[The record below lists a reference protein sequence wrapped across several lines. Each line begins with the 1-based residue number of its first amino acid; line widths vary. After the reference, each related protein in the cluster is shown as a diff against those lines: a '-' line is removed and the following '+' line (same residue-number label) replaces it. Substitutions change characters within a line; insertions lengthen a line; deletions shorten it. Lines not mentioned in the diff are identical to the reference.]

1 MANIIISYWTE
12 NGEVFYDGLGETL
25 SNMGNNVMLLHMHD
39 YIEFKFWGTTFTLNK
54 KGLELLKHILEFE
67 PDIVIAF
74 NNMFPV
80 EYVKELECPICVI
93 DADTFDVGFWNKEEL
108 KNNKDRYIF
117 LGMQTDSRS
126 IYENRLGA
134 VKQYL
139 HFPSA
144 TLSKSKNSVK
154 LRNISFI
161 GSNFLCARHFV
172 YHYDFV
178 NERWLFRDI
187 LDIYKTFDLLK
198 DNNFDKFKDKYSTI
212 KDDVYLRRI
221 FEYFHYHTVS
231 GMNRIKL
238 LSCFSDLGLE
248 LWGLDTWRELLYY
261 DIELAKC
268 YNDVKV
274 STLEE
279 NLEIYNSSKI
289 SINISHQQAGQAF
302 SWRVMDIMASSSCL
316 LTEDKKDWHDLF
328 GEYISDEV
336 KEAIIYKDRYDARQK
351 AIRLLEDE
359 ELRLRCVKECN
370 YSIEQNGRWEH
381 RFKKLSEYL
390 NINFFSN
397 DKGRL
402 EILRH
407 NTNYIKTA
415 ETNEEAKIT
424 EVTHSN
430 ILKPRLKYYQ
440 NMQYRNRWLG
450 FINLFQL
457 MLAQIPLVDLL
468 FFKRKK
474 RRELLEKI
482 NRYWR

>member
-1 MANIIISYWTE
+1 M
-12 NGEVFYDGLGETL
+12 
-25 SNMGNNVMLLHMHD
+25 
-39 YIEFKFWGTTFTLNK
+39 
-54 KGLELLKHILEFE
+54 
-67 PDIVIAF
+67 
-74 NNMFPV
+74 
-80 EYVKELECPICVI
+80 I

-231 GMNRIKL
+231 GMNRVKL

-248 LWGLDTWRELLYY
+248 Y
-261 DIELAKC
+261 
-268 YNDVKV
+268 
-274 STLEE
+274 LER
-279 NLEIYNSSKI
+279 I
-289 SINISHQQAGQAF
+289 
-302 SWRVMDIMASSSCL
+302 V
-316 LTEDKKDWHDLF
+316 
-328 GEYISDEV
+328 
-336 KEAIIYKDRYDARQK
+336 
-351 AIRLLEDE
+351 
-359 ELRLRCVKECN
+359 
-370 YSIEQNGRWEH
+370 
-381 RFKKLSEYL
+381 
-390 NINFFSN
+390 
-397 DKGRL
+397 
-402 EILRH
+402 IL
-407 NTNYIKTA
+407 
-415 ETNEEAKIT
+415 
-424 EVTHSN
+424 
-430 ILKPRLKYYQ
+430 
-440 NMQYRNRWLG
+440 
-450 FINLFQL
+450 
-457 MLAQIPLVDLL
+457 
-468 FFKRKK
+468 
-474 RRELLEKI
+474 
-482 NRYWR
+482 